1 MKKTAGETAERLA
14 ELCSDTLGEVLESWH
29 KIVSQAFRFPWDFV
43 SERKSVQNAFVPW

>member
-29 KIVSQAFRFPWDFV
+29 KIVSQTFLFLRNFV
-43 SERKSVQNAFVPW
+43 